1 MVLVNGD
8 WNLDLFRLWLPE
20 EVVRR
25 IISIPLPL
33 DQAGPNFLSWSRTTS
48 GVFSVK
54 SAYFLLKDEFW
65 NPKEATWSMLWKIP
79 GPQRVKHFIW
89 LILKQRLLTNSERVM
104 RGIAQDATCHLCGY
118 IKEYTLH
125 FLEIALLQGR
135 FGKTSSLL
143 ISLGV
148 STLRIWKNRNLS
160 IFQGHAMHPKDIV
173 SVSYSWAKHFL
184 FVHNDETTS
193 QLNKGEWILGECS
206 IATAELWGVL
216 NGLLIL
222 QKQGYDEVIIQS
234 DNLENVISINDS
246 KMGDSQNS
254 LIRRIQQILSF
265 EEKWSLNYALRVTN
279 QVADALAKRAP
290 SSAESLNII
299 EDPPLEIKKILKN
312 DNSFVNLFLTF
323 SL

>member
-8 WNLDLFRLWLPE
+8 WNLDLFRLWLLE

-33 DQAGPNFLSWSRTTS
+33 DQAGPDFLSWSRTTS

-104 RGIAQDATCHLCGY
+104 RGIAQDATCHLCSY

-125 FLEIALLQGR
+125 VLRDCSFAREIWHNIIPANQ
-135 FGKTSSLL
+135 
-143 ISLGV
+143 LGSFYSGGV
-148 STLRIWKNRNLS
+148 IRNS
-160 IFQGHAMHPKDIV
+160 
-173 SVSYSWAKHFL
+173 
-184 FVHNDETTS
+184 
-193 QLNKGEWILGECS
+193 KGEWILGECS
-206 IATAELWGVL
+206 ITTAELWGVL
-216 NGLLIL
+216 NGLPIL

-254 LIRRIQQILSF
+254 LIRRIQQILAF

-279 QVADALAKRAP
+279 QVVDALAKRAP